1 MPIERGRGGK
11 GLCAHR
17 ERKIV
22 PFCEDYNVIKKKKI
36 VPADREEIL
45 AIEVLLKEF
54 LSMEVGLLRKDA
66 YRDCTCRASNIH
78 FL

>member
-1 MPIERGRGGK
+1 MST
-11 GLCAHR
+11 
-17 ERKIV
+17 
-22 PFCEDYNVIKKKKI
+22 I
-36 VPADREEIL
+36 VPAEREEIL
-45 AIEVLLKEF
+45 AIEVLPIEF